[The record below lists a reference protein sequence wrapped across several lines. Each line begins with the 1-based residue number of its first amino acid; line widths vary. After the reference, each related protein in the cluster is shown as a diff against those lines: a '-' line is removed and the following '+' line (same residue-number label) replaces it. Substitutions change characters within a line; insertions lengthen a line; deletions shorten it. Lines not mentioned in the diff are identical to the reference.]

1 MKISFFRIWSLVLF
15 ITLTVSCSK
24 EDDTTQE
31 EEQYLEEK
39 IMLNVSYGSHPQ
51 QVYDLYLPAGRSSQT
66 TKIMMIIHGGGWTEG
81 DKNDM
86 NTVVNAIRE
95 SHPQYAVVNVN
106 YILATLEQPAFPN
119 QFLDIKTIIQKLT
132 SEKEEH
138 QIKPEFGLIGASAG
152 GHIALMYDYVY
163 DSGNQVKF
171 VANIVGPTDFTD
183 PFFTDQPGME
193 LVLMLLTDI
202 DAYPPGV
209 NLFEA
214 LSPAYQVSASSSPT
228 CSFMGISDPLVPV
241 SNGHTLHQKLLDKG
255 IHSVLRTYEGG
266 HADNWSQT
274 DVLDMHLTISDFAQM
289 YLP

>member
-66 TKIMMIIHGGGWTEG
+66 TKVMMIIHGGGWTEG

-106 YILATLEQPAFPN
+106 YILATLEQLAFPN

-138 QIKPEFGLIGASAG
+138 Q
-152 GHIALMYDYVY
+152 
-163 DSGNQVKF
+163 
-171 VANIVGPTDFTD
+171 
-183 PFFTDQPGME
+183 
-193 LVLMLLTDI
+193 
-202 DAYPPGV
+202 
-209 NLFEA
+209 
-214 LSPAYQVSASSSPT
+214 
-228 CSFMGISDPLVPV
+228 
-241 SNGHTLHQKLLDKG
+241 
-255 IHSVLRTYEGG
+255 
-266 HADNWSQT
+266 
-274 DVLDMHLTISDFAQM
+274 
-289 YLP
+289 